1 MAGDCARV
9 AFEKKAK
16 KKGRR
21 RSTNNNFFITTD
33 SSPQIGR
40 AAILVWRICAKN
52 ANKSAQERSLDWLIN
67 LSI

>member
-16 KKGRR
+16 KKKRR
-21 RSTNNNFFITTD
+21 RSANNNFFITTD

-52 ANKSAQERSLDWLIN
+52 ANKSV
-67 LSI
+67 